1 MRRVCMCAAGG
12 KKRRVFKER
21 TSGRMDSGNGVFSA
35 LMNSM
40 RSSKCRRLICHSV
53 RRQRGGNQREMR
65 TSFSLS
71 KPDPSLK
78 SNTTLQSLS
87 LRERTG
93 VLSPVTSLNIGTGVR
108 NSGGRGPERA
118 LYSFIQN
125 AQNQTQRPK
134 SAANKCNVSPNCR
147 KPPDCFRQLPRGC
160 VAGMRGRRWQAAE
173 VEEMR

>member
-1 MRRVCMCAAGG
+1 MCRG
-12 KKRRVFKER
+12 KEARVFKEH

-53 RRQRGGNQREMR
+53 RRQRGGDARETC

-93 VLSPVTSLNIGTGVR
+93 VLSPVTSLNIGAGVR

-134 SAANKCNVSPNCR
+134 SAANKCNVSPR
-147 KPPDCFRQLPRGC
+147 RPKPRHSFRHILSRWRVQSLAAKPSRLGC
-160 VAGMRGRRWQAAE
+160 VGWQ
-173 VEEMR
+173 V